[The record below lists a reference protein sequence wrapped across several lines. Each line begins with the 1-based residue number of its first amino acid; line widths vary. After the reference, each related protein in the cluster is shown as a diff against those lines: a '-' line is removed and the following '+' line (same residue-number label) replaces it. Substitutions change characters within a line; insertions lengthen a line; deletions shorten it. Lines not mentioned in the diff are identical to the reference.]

1 MKACPI
7 CLGKYFD
14 DMDICS
20 ECGVKLIDHKIAKQ
34 IHDNGGAEN
43 YLDKYPDVA
52 LSVLEYKKKQEKR
65 NQCAK
70 PSTVNISARSMPTKQ
85 QSPAEVNI
93 PKCPTCGSTNVN
105 KISATKKALGFI
117 TVGVFS
123 SNLGKTMECKNC
135 GYKW

>member
-1 MKACPI
+1 MKTCPK
-7 CLGKYFD
+7 CNGKYFD
-14 DMDICS
+14 SDTNCS
-20 ECGVKLIDHKIAKQ
+20 ECGITLIDNAEYNKIVSELQEMTYEERKKHQ
-34 IHDNGGAEN
+34 YEQRYRTVYKYYYNGSTSN
-43 YLDKYPDVA
+43 DTCVTDK
-52 LSVLEYKKKQEKR
+52 
-65 NQCAK
+65 
-70 PSTVNISARSMPTKQ
+70 STSSNSNSC
-85 QSPAEVNI
+85 NI